1 MVVLGDDPTDADE
14 GWLFWVGEQLEV
26 KAVDVAEVG
35 VVLRELV
42 GRVLSEFSG
51 KAADRFEEQWVG
63 FELFLERGG
72 AVLSG
77 VGEKVREWALQVQY
91 LKLMTLY
98 GLNLLLAEMA
108 WAVAMAA
115 LSFGAG
121 VGAWLAFRFAVMRFL
136 LRSWWG
142 QLFVRLAMAEV
153 AGVGVQ
159 LVLDPA
165 VQGTQIAMGTR
176 KPDEWDEKAT
186 VDAVGVGAVSG
197 LFALPMAALGN
208 VVGNAVSGV
217 LVRGLGGAVDE
228 EVLVAAARHAVAEH
242 AEKYP
247 ISAMARFAD
256 AVGQSVKDYGGM
268 SLGGMWAARVGSGL
282 GEAIG
287 EGLTEMFG
295 EWAYTGE
302 FNVFSGTAGFFDR
315 VGEWVGEMG
324 GWGWRGRCCRVGE
337 SVCGVGCWFGF
348 GFGFGAVGGKAFR
361 SR

>member
-1 MVVLGDDPTDADE
+1 
-14 GWLFWVGEQLEV
+14 
-26 KAVDVAEVG
+26 
-35 VVLRELV
+35 
-42 GRVLSEFSG
+42 
-51 KAADRFEEQWVG
+51 
-63 FELFLERGG
+63 
-72 AVLSG
+72 
-77 VGEKVREWALQVQY
+77 
-91 LKLMTLY
+91 
-98 GLNLLLAEMA
+98 
-108 WAVAMAA
+108 
-115 LSFGAG
+115 
-121 VGAWLAFRFAVMRFL
+121 
-136 LRSWWG
+136 
-142 QLFVRLAMAEV
+142 
-153 AGVGVQ
+153 
-159 LVLDPA
+159 
-165 VQGTQIAMGTR
+165 
-176 KPDEWDEKAT
+176 
-186 VDAVGVGAVSG
+186 
-197 LFALPMAALGN
+197 
-208 VVGNAVSGV
+208 
-217 LVRGLGGAVDE
+217 
-228 EVLVAAARHAVAEH
+228 RHAVAEH

-324 GWGWRGRCCRVGE
+324 GLGLAGSLLPVGE